1 MTLSIRTRMTAWYLL
16 AVGCIVVL
24 LGLGVFFGVSWSLQH
39 VADME
44 LSSGIDGVTAFL
56 RHKLAIRE
64 MDNLPEEL
72 REHSALL
79 PRGKMFRVRSGD
91 GSLIFETDAMQV
103 IPPFAR
109 LAGEATRRSMMV
121 ERRSYRTFSKS
132 ETVGPYLFLIEV
144 AVDQTSYR
152 EMVGHLAIFLILS
165 IPVAGLL
172 AALGGY
178 WMSGRV
184 LRPIHQITDAA
195 SSIDAHNLTRR
206 LAVIGTKDELDRLS
220 ETLNHMFDRIQISYE
235 RIAQFTADASHELR
249 TPVAFI
255 RSSAE
260 LLLMGRANGITK
272 TRGIEDILRESEYM
286 AALIGDL
293 LTLARGDSKDGSL
306 EMELFELAEAVDGI
320 LARGMALAAAKNISI
335 DYCPCSQVVAIR
347 GNRNAFERMLLI
359 FLDNAIRYTPKG
371 GHVALITWTSGN
383 SCGFTVSD
391 NGIGIAAEDHQRIFE
406 RFFRVDT
413 ARTPRD
419 GGTGLGLAIAKR
431 LINAHGGTVS
441 VESELGQGARF
452 IVRFPRA
459 DVLIG
464 IPAGCSTFSHLHY

>member
-1 MTLSIRTRMTAWYLL
+1 MTLSIRTRMTVWYLL
-16 AVGCIVVL
+16 AVGFIVVM
-24 LGLGVFFGVSWSLQH
+24 LGLGVFFGVSWSLRH

-56 RHKLAIRE
+56 RHKLAIHE

-91 GSLIFETDAMQV
+91 GSLIFETDTMQA
-103 IPPFAR
+103 IPPFAP
-109 LAGEATRRSMMV
+109 LAGQMTRRSVEV

-132 ETVGPYLFLIEV
+132 ETVGSYLFLIEV
-144 AVDQTSYR
+144 AVDQTSYI
-152 EMVGHLAIFLILS
+152 EMVDHLAIFLMLS
-165 IPVAGLL
+165 IPVAALL

-206 LAVIGTKDELDRLS
+206 LPVTGTKDELDRLS

-260 LLLMGRANGITK
+260 LLLMGRVNDKTK
-272 TRGIEDILRESEYM
+272 ARGIEGILRESEYM

-306 EMELFELAEAVDGI
+306 EMELFELIEAVDPI
-320 LARGMALAAAKNISI
+320 LARARTLAAAKNISI
-335 DYCPCSQVVAIR
+335 DYSPSNQVVAIH
-347 GNRNAFERMLLI
+347 GNRNACERLLLI

-371 GHVALITWTSGN
+371 GHVALNTWTSGN

-391 NGIGIAAEDHQRIFE
+391 NGIGIAPEDHQRIFE

-413 ARTPRD
+413 ARTSRD
-419 GGTGLGLAIAKR
+419 GTGLGLAIAKS
-431 LINAHGGTVS
+431 LIEAHGGTVS
-441 VESELGQGARF
+441 VESDLGQGARF

-464 IPAGCSTFSHLHY
+464 TPEPGSTFRQFHY

>member
-1 MTLSIRTRMTAWYLL
+1 MTLSIRTRMTMWYLL
-16 AVGCIVVL
+16 AVGSIVVL
-24 LGLGVFFGVSWSLQH
+24 LGLGVFFGVSWSLRH

-56 RHKLAIRE
+56 RHKLAIHE

-91 GSLIFETDAMQV
+91 GSLIFETEAMQA
-103 IPPFAR
+103 IPPFAP
-109 LAGEATRRSMMV
+109 LAGEMTRRSVEV

-132 ETVGPYLFLIEV
+132 ETVGSYLFLIEV
-144 AVDQTSYR
+144 AVDQTSYI
-152 EMVGHLAIFLILS
+152 EMVDHLAIFLILS
-165 IPVAGLL
+165 IPVAAVL

-206 LAVIGTKDELDRLS
+206 LPVIGTKDELDRLS
-220 ETLNHMFDRIQISYE
+220 ETLNHMLDRIQISYE

-272 TRGIEDILRESEYM
+272 TRGIEDVLRESEYM

-306 EMELFELAEAVDGI
+306 EMELFELTEAVDGI
-320 LARGMALAAAKNISI
+320 LARGRALAAAKNISI
-335 DYCPCSQVVAIR
+335 DYSQSSQVVAIH
-347 GNRNAFERMLLI
+347 GNRNACERILLI

-371 GHVALITWTSGN
+371 GHVALNTWTSGN

-391 NGIGIAAEDHQRIFE
+391 TGIGIAPEDQERIFE

-413 ARTPRD
+413 ARTPSD
-419 GGTGLGLAIAKR
+419 GGTGLGLAIARR
-431 LINAHGGTVS
+431 LIEAHGGTVS
-441 VESELGQGARF
+441 VESELGRGARF

-464 IPAGCSTFSHLHY
+464 IPAGGSTFSRLHY